1 MIRLLILVTIF
12 FAVYPYIGT
21 GFEQFTK
28 DFNLSAISDML
39 KSTAEFVENIINKF
53 KS

>member
-1 MIRLLILVTIF
+1 MAIF

-28 DFNLSAISDML
+28 DLNLSAVGDTFNSI
-39 KSTAEFVENIINKF
+39 TEFVKETFNKF

>member
-1 MIRLLILVTIF
+1 MIRLLILVAIF

-28 DFNLSAISDML
+28 DFNMSAVGDIL
-39 KSTAEFVENIINKF
+39 RSTAEFVENIINKF

>member
-1 MIRLLILVTIF
+1 MIRLIILVAIF

-28 DFNLSAISDML
+28 DVNVSAIADTFNSI
-39 KSTAEFVENIINKF
+39 TEFVKGIFNKF